1 VHTRLG
7 SFLPPAPTSSL
18 TTQSATSLSPPPQY
32 PAAVAFLKELLTMVI
47 TIEEIKKNSL
57 LLQNLSLGFDIYNV
71 PHTEWK
77 TLENSFIWLS
87 GPDKVFPNYTCREM
101 GKSIAA
107 LTGSSWAISAQIGTL
122 LEL

>member
-1 VHTRLG
+1 
-7 SFLPPAPTSSL
+7 
-18 TTQSATSLSPPPQY
+18 
-32 PAAVAFLKELLTMVI
+32 MVI
-47 TIEEIKKNSL
+47 TIEEIKKNPL

-71 PHTEWK
+71 PHTELK

-87 GPDKVFPNYTCREM
+87 GPDKVFPYYTCREM